1 MGATPFGSQAPRQS
15 RISQWRKGHP
25 YLFSL
30 GWAFILFHKSLTVI
44 FATWPSMHDPI
55 NNLLNAIDVEEAD
68 KLTEK
73 WTDAK
78 LKELNYV
85 GLSVRTTER
94 FSCSRPQLS
103 HISIP

>member
-1 MGATPFGSQAPRQS
+1 MGATPFDSQAPKQRQL
-15 RISQWRKGHP
+15 SQWRRGHP

-30 GWAFILFHKSLTVI
+30 GWVFILFHKVLTVV

-55 NNLLNAIDVEEAD
+55 NSLLNATDVEEAD

-85 GLSVRTTER
+85 GLSVRTMER
-94 FSCSRPQLS
+94 FSPARPHFPLS
-103 HISIP
+103 TP